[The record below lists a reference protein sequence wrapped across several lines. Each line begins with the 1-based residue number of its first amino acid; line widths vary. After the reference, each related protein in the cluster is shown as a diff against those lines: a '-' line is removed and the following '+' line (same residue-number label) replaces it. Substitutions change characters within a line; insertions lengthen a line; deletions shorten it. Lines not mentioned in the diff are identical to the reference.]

1 MRAAAQRRVL
11 RGVLLERH
19 HPAPVFT
26 LAREQD
32 ANWSTPQTVT
42 FTTTRDSDKIDNA
55 GRLLLSSAGIANA
68 HVVISGS
75 DGDRKGTDPVSA
87 IQAPYNGQTVSGAV
101 SFWGTAADSDG
112 SITDVKF
119 YVDGNRI
126 AILSGA
132 SGTYRPPTCLSS
144 SVVNGRHTLEVRSTD
159 NPGKSGRTTIAVYVQ
174 N

>member
-1 MRAAAQRRVL
+1 MR
-11 RGVLLERH
+11 
-19 HPAPVFT
+19 
-26 LAREQD
+26 
-32 ANWSTPQTVT
+32 
-42 FTTTRDSDKIDNA
+42 
-55 GRLLLSSAGIANA
+55 NA

-101 SFWGTAADSDG
+101 SFWGTATDSDG

-119 YVDGNRI
+119 YVDDNRI

-132 SGTYRPPTCLSS
+132 SGTYRPPTWLSS
-144 SVVNGRHTLEVRSTD
+144 SVVNGWHTLEMRSTD
-159 NPGKSGRTTIAVYVQ
+159 NLGNSGRTTITVFVQ